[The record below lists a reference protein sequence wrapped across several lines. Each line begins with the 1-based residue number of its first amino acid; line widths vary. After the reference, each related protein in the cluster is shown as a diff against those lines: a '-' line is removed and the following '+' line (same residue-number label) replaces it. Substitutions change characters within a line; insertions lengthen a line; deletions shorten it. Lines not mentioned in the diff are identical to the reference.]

1 MLRESTKR
9 YDNGG
14 VCLDNHRLQYR
25 VIDTPMP
32 IELPPGCFAGDDD
45 AVNTNVQDFLRR
57 LKPTMKKLVV
67 GDIVLPLWTPSDDLN
82 PETIAHLTSLRI
94 PSLKGKPNLLLH
106 DLGSFTRDVIF
117 EKRLK
122 NIFMPNN
129 HT

>member
-1 MLRESTKR
+1 MAE
-9 YDNGG
+9 Y
-14 VCLDNHRLQYR
+14 VWIIIVLDIA
-25 VIDTPMP
+25 IDTPVH
-32 IELPPGCFAGDDD
+32 IELPLKCFAGDDD
-45 AVNTNVQDFLRR
+45 AVNRNVQDFLRR

-67 GDIVLPLWTPSDDLN
+67 GDIVLPLWTPSSDILN

-106 DLGSFTRDVIF
+106 DLGSFTRDVML

>member
-1 MLRESTKR
+1 MPKESTKK
-9 YDNGG
+9 YGNGG
-14 VCLDNHRLQYR
+14 VCLDSYRVLYR

-32 IELPPGCFAGDDD
+32 IELPPKYFAGDDD
-45 AVNTNVQDFLRR
+45 VVNSNVQDFLQR
-57 LKPTMKKLVV
+57 LKPSMKKLVV
-67 GDIVLPLWTPSDDLN
+67 GDIVLPLWMPSDILN
-82 PETIAHLTSLRI
+82 PDTIAHLTSLRI

-106 DLGSFTRDVIF
+106 DLGSFARDVML